1 MGGVFMTDLMQAIYK
16 HIEENCFREYL
27 PREYY
32 WHYQRVLE
40 AADEALH
47 NSLSEEQWD
56 LFETY
61 MDTKITCYAMEQEA
75 LFQAVFAA
83 ARELS

>member
-1 MGGVFMTDLMQAIYK
+1 MTDLMQAIYK

-40 AADEALH
+40 ATDEALYS
-47 NSLSEEQWD
+47 SLSDEQWS
-56 LFETY
+56 LFEKY
-61 MDTKITCYAMEQEA
+61 MDTKIDCYIMEQEA
-75 LFQAVFAA
+75 FFLATWAAFQ
-83 ARELS
+83 ELR